1 MIKISKE
8 KNEMRGNSPYKIL
21 TVEFDLESVQQDSK
35 DITLEQIKLLWGAK
49 FTDKLASMIKC
60 RS

>member
-1 MIKISKE
+1 MIKITKE

-35 DITLEQIKLLWGAK
+35 DMTLEQLKALIGTH
-49 FTDKLASMIKC
+49 FTNKLASMIKC
-60 RS
+60 KS

>member
-21 TVEFDLESVQQDSK
+21 TVEIDLESVQQDSK
-35 DITLEQIKLLWGAK
+35 DMTLEQLKALIGTH
-49 FTDKLASMIKC
+49 FTIRLASMIKC
-60 RS
+60 KS

>member
-35 DITLEQIKLLWGAK
+35 DMTIEQLRTLIGTH
-49 FTDKLASMIKC
+49 FTNKLASMIKC
-60 RS
+60 KP

>member
-1 MIKISKE
+1 MIKITKE

-35 DITLEQIKLLWGAK
+35 DMTLEQLKTHIGTH
-49 FTDKLASMIKC
+49 FTNKLASMIKC
-60 RS
+60 KP